1 MAQGGA
7 AAAAGV
13 GIWDEQQTAN
23 SRCLLAPMTLEA
35 PHKMNFP
42 SLLGVKDTGLLL
54 TDIFSDLA
62 VAMATILFPLN
73 N

>member
-1 MAQGGA
+1 MPFGLN
-7 AAAAGV
+7 
-13 GIWDEQQTAN
+13 QQQSWEETAN
-23 SRCLLAPMTLEA
+23 SRCLLAYMTLEA
-35 PHKMNFP
+35 PHIMNFP

>member
-1 MAQGGA
+1 
-7 AAAAGV
+7 
-13 GIWDEQQTAN
+13 
-23 SRCLLAPMTLEA
+23 
-35 PHKMNFP
+35 MNFP
-42 SLLGVKDTGLLL
+42 SLPEVKDTELLL